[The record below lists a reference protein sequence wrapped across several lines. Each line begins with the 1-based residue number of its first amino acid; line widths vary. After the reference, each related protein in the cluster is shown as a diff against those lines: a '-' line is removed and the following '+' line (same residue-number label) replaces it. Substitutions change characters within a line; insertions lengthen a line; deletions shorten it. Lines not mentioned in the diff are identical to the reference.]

1 MMVRMIA
8 TIVQTGFRSLRR
20 DRVAFILSFVL
31 PIAFF
36 TIFGFVF
43 GNMRGSSTPRV
54 SVLVV
59 DEDHTAASRA
69 LIRGLLREPSLEA
82 TTQPRPTRENP
93 TPADYTADTAEAAV
107 RHGVAPA
114 ALIIPGGFSSNPIPF
129 GPSSG
134 SNSPRPTFQILS
146 DSSDPVAA
154 QVLAGM
160 LQKTIMMSLPA
171 TMATAG
177 SQFFDQEIGGLTPAQ
192 RQQME
197 ASLNAL
203 RRLEDQ
209 SSTNTTSGTTSAK
222 SATTDFSGFVS
233 VNISDVVGEK
243 KHSPMISYYA
253 AGVGVMFLLFTASG
267 ASGSLLDE
275 SDSGALDRILSAR
288 VTMTTLLAGK
298 LIYSALLAFLQ
309 LTLMFLWAAAVFH
322 LDLFNHIP
330 GFIVMTA
337 ATSFAVA
344 AFGMLLASI
353 TRTRAQ
359 LAAFS
364 TLIILTMS
372 AVGGSMFP
380 RFLMPDAMK
389 AVGLFTFNS
398 WAIDG
403 YTKVFWRDEP
413 VLHLGPQVVVLLASG
428 IALFLL
434 ARLFARRWDAA

>member
-1 MMVRMIA
+1 MIVRMIA

-54 SVLVV
+54 SVLIV
-59 DEDHTAASRA
+59 DEDHTTTSRT
-69 LIRGLLREPSLEA
+69 LINGLLREPSLDA
-82 TTQPRPTRENP
+82 MTHPKPTKENSA
-93 TPADYTADTAEAAV
+93 PADYTAATAEAAV
-107 RHGVAPA
+107 RNGVAPA
-114 ALIIPGGFSSNPIPF
+114 ALIIPSGFSSHPISF
-129 GPSSG
+129 GPG
-134 SNSPRPTFQILS
+134 SPRPTFQILN

-160 LQKTIMMSLPA
+160 LQKTVMLSLPA

-177 SQFFDQEIGGLTPAQ
+177 SQFFDQEIGGLTRQQ
-192 RQQME
+192 RQQMD

-209 SSTNTTSGTTSAK
+209 QSTNATSAATDAK
-222 SATTDFSGFVS
+222 SATPDLYGFVS
-233 VNISDVVGEK
+233 ISVRDVVGEK
-243 KHSPMISYYA
+243 KRSPMISYYA

-275 SDSGALDRILSAR
+275 SDSGALDRVLSAR

-298 LIYSALLAFLQ
+298 LTYSALLAFLQ

-322 LDLFNHIP
+322 LDLFTHIP

-344 AFGMLLASI
+344 AFGMLLASL

-380 RFLMPDAMK
+380 RFLMPEAMK
-389 AVGLFTFNS
+389 KVGLFTFNS

-413 VLHLGPQVVVLLASG
+413 VRHLGPQVAVLLASG
-428 IALFLL
+428 LVLFLL
-434 ARLFARRWDAA
+434 ARLFARRWEAA